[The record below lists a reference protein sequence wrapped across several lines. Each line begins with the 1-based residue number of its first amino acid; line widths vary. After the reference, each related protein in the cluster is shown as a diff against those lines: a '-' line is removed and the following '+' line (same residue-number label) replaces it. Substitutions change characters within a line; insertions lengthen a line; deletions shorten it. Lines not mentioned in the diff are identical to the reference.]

1 MSAKQKDYEQ
11 WISSCSK
18 GPADYEKELKLF
30 VKQYCK
36 TDDISSVPS
45 EIQILNNKLNR
56 LSELEKKIKE
66 EGTLVTKEYVKGRGN
81 LYCNPA
87 VSEYNRTTDSANKT
101 VSTLIKI
108 IKGFKGED
116 NSSDVDPLL
125 AIINGGDED
134 EE

>member
-1 MSAKQKDYEQ
+1 MATAKKRTLNEQ
-11 WISSCSK
+11 
-18 GPADYEKELKLF
+18 AE
-30 VKQYCK
+30 
-36 TDDISSVPS
+36 
-45 EIQILNNKLNR
+45 EIIKIAEEAGVQTNFFFLTTFKRYQVQINI

-116 NSSDVDPLL
+116 NSNSDVDPLL

>member
-1 MSAKQKDYEQ
+1 MATAKKRTLNEQ
-11 WISSCSK
+11 
-18 GPADYEKELKLF
+18 AE
-30 VKQYCK
+30 
-36 TDDISSVPS
+36 
-45 EIQILNNKLNR
+45 EIIKIAEEAGVQTNFFFLTTFKRYQVQINILT
-56 LSELEKKIKE
+56 ELEKKIKE